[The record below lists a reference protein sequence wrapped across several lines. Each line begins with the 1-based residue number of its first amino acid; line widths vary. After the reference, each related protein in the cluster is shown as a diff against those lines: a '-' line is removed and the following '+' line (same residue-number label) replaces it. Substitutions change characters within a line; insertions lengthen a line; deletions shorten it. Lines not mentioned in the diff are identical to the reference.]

1 MDIHGIY
8 HTFPPTRTDRPENPF
23 PAWSPIFQTTTRTE
37 HQNGNAKKKKN
48 WVQSRPE
55 PERKISFR
63 LEPEWKPRPGAGR
76 NQNGNHEQQKKNE
89 KSVLL
94 EVVINRFVLEYKIP
108 EGNQSRNQK
117 KKVLT
122 RTEPE
127 RKCSLNETRTDFFV
141 SFW

>member
-1 MDIHGIY
+1 MG
-8 HTFPPTRTDRPENPF
+8 PEQ
-23 PAWSPIFQTTTRTE
+23 AGTRTE
-37 HQNGNAKKKKN
+37 NF
-48 WVQSRPE
+48 VQAGTRMETQARSRPE
-55 PERKISFR
+55 PERK
-63 LEPEWKPRPGAGR
+63 PRTT
-76 NQNGNHEQQKKNE
+76 KKNE

-127 RKCSLNETRTDFFV
+127 RKCSLNETRTDFFLR
-141 SFW
+141 SGDRPETDIPERKKRFPA